1 MYEIIRKNY
10 LLGRWSRSM
19 VRRAVVKNLI
29 SKDEYYKIIGENYR

>member
-10 LLGRWSRSM
+10 ALGRWSRSM

-29 SKDEYYKIIGENYR
+29 SKEEYYKIMGENYR